1 MAQNSACMGKETR
14 LGGQKIFPQILSY
27 GTFMNCEFKI
37 PGNRLDSLNMRGVV
51 DPENKHFKVQCLFRF
66 SGEQGFIKA
75 NVHGE

>member
-1 MAQNSACMGKETR
+1 
-14 LGGQKIFPQILSY
+14 
-27 GTFMNCEFKI
+27 MNCEFKI

-66 SGEQGFIKA
+66 SWEQGFIKA